1 MTRGSVVALD
11 PETRSRLLDG
21 AMADAEFADWQARFA
36 EEPALAAAMASAL
49 AEEARLRDVLAGDH
63 AGQADDLGMPRRG
76 WWRRSAVWVALAA
89 GFAGLAIGF
98 GGGAWLAVGS
108 DSSAV
113 AWTAGLQHA
122 LENQPSGGAVA
133 LADLPGPLG
142 AVTLEIERT
151 YRAADGRF
159 CRAYRQSVASPAGV
173 MASTGIACREADGT
187 WRLFDTGAGGD
198 A

>member
-1 MTRGSVVALD
+1 MTRDGLVAVD
-11 PETRSRLLDG
+11 PETRSRMLDG

-36 EEPALAAAMASAL
+36 ADPALAAAMASAL
-49 AEEARLRDVLAGDH
+49 AEEARLRGALAEDH
-63 AGQADDLGMPRRG
+63 AGRVDGPGLRRRE
-76 WWRRSAVWVALAA
+76 WWRRSAVWAALAA
-89 GFAGLAIGF
+89 GFLGLAIGL
-98 GGGAWLAVGS
+98 GGGTWLAAGS
-108 DSSAV
+108 DGSTV
-113 AWTAGLQHA
+113 AWTARLQHA

-187 WRLFDTGAGGD
+187 WRLFDTGGGGS